1 MSVLPLRHSGKLAY
15 GAVITLGV
23 SVLTFAMLELAPGE
37 FYDDLK
43 LDATVGAHTMETL
56 RQEHGLTA
64 AAPVR
69 YGQWLGSVVR
79 GDFGLSLAHRAPVA
93 PLLWERARNT
103 LSLTVP
109 ALLVAW
115 LTALPL
121 GLWTARHRG
130 RCSIGCA
137 AAPPLDSLAVPDLLI
152 GLAMLLIA
160 LKSGL
165 FPAGGM
171 FSPGS
176 ADGDLASRI
185 RDFAM
190 HAVLPLCAIVLST
203 LPAILRHVRASAI
216 DAAEAPAVRAARGH
230 GIARLA
236 ADLRYVLTIA
246 ANPLDLARRPF
257 ASRRCSA
264 RRS

>member
-1 MSVLPLRHSGKLAY
+1 MSVLRFVLRKLAY

-43 LDATVGAHTMETL
+43 LDATVGAHTIETL

-64 AAPVR
+64 AAPIR

-93 PLLWERARNT
+93 PLLLGAYRAIRVE
-103 LSLTVP
+103 LFTVP

-130 RCSIGCA
+130 R
-137 AAPPLDSLAVPDLLI
+137 
-152 GLAMLLIA
+152 
-160 LKSGL
+160 
-165 FPAGGM
+165 F
-171 FSPGS
+171 
-176 ADGDLASRI
+176 
-185 RDFAM
+185 
-190 HAVLPLCAIVLST
+190 
-203 LPAILRHVRASAI
+203 
-216 DAAEAPAVRAARGH
+216 
-230 GIARLA
+230 
-236 ADLRYVLTIA
+236 
-246 ANPLDLARRPF
+246 
-257 ASRRCSA
+257 
-264 RRS
+264 